1 MRSSNRPRHG
11 RRWWVGITAAVLSGA
26 VIAAA
31 LPGGHELRVT
41 AVRPGARP
49 LLVLPLEP
57 GEPFVLHYYHSVEN
71 APIWETHRVDDSGA
85 IFVEEERYLKLGA
98 GMGHLPGE
106 GRLVQRGPY
115 EAIEAMH
122 RPTGDFILR
131 VGTAGVDHTVLWRD
145 RTFDL
150 TAVAAHQ
157 AVRFSARPVSKLRR
171 AWLQLFWRGEAIS
184 RKE

>member
-1 MRSSNRPRHG
+1 
-11 RRWWVGITAAVLSGA
+11 
-26 VIAAA
+26 
-31 LPGGHELRVT
+31 
-41 AVRPGARP
+41 
-49 LLVLPLEP
+49 VLPLEP
-57 GEPFVLHYYHSVEN
+57 GERFVLHYYHSVEN
-71 APIWETHRVDDSGA
+71 APIWETHSVDDSGA

-98 GMGHLPGE
+98 GMGHFPGE

-131 VGTAGVDHTVLWRD
+131 VGAAGVDHTVLWRD
-145 RTFDL
+145 RAFHLSD
-150 TAVAAHQ
+150 VAAHQ
-157 AVRFSARPVSKLRR
+157 AVRFSARPVSKLRY